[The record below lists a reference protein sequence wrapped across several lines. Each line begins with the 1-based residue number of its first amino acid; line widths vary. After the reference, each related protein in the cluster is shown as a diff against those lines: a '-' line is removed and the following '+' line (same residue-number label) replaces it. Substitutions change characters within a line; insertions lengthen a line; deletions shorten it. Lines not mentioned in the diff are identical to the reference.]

1 VTHSVVD
8 SEAPDAAFL
17 DCLEMFAR
25 YVRRNGSGAAP
36 PTGDLEMEVDRLATK
51 DSCIIV
57 GGPDRRLA
65 DQLHDFAR
73 R

>member
-1 VTHSVVD
+1 
-8 SEAPDAAFL
+8 
-17 DCLEMFAR
+17 MFAR

-36 PTGDLEMEVDRLATK
+36 PTGDLEMEVGRLATK
-51 DSCIIV
+51 DSCLIV

-65 DQLHDFAR
+65 DQLHDFTR